1 MTNIFQR
8 VCDSN
13 RSEMHA
19 CVFLLNLCISRYVG
33 NIFNTCKT
41 DNLIRK
47 DVFSCLHSTWNF
59 NWMKYFLFFNCK
71 QRKTRVLH
79 CNCYSCC
86 NPVRFNRWRWCQP
99 SGGINAVRLSRGSRC
114 GAFSF
119 SQNDAKLNSEHNK
132 HLAEEIS
139 SPYQSDAVKETDYQ
153 RQTKLPSL
161 KAASA
166 VQ

>member
-1 MTNIFQR
+1 MLVYFFWIYVYLGMWVIF
-8 VCDSN
+8 
-13 RSEMHA
+13 
-19 CVFLLNLCISRYVG
+19 
-33 NIFNTCKT
+33 FNTCKT
-41 DNLIRK
+41 DNLIQK

-132 HLAEEIS
+132 RLAEEIS
-139 SPYQSDAVKETDYQ
+139 SPYQSDAVKEKETNEASFV
-153 RQTKLPSL
+153 KSSL
-161 KAASA
+161 SRA
-166 VQ
+166 VTGPRLSLRSL

>member
-1 MTNIFQR
+1 MLVYFFWIYVYLGMWVIF
-8 VCDSN
+8 
-13 RSEMHA
+13 
-19 CVFLLNLCISRYVG
+19 
-33 NIFNTCKT
+33 FNTCKT
-41 DNLIRK
+41 DNLIQK
-47 DVFSCLHSTWNF
+47 DVFSCWHSTWNF

-99 SGGINAVRLSRGSRC
+99 SAGINAVRLSRGSRC

-139 SPYQSDAVKETDYQ
+139 SPYQSDAVKEKETNEASFV
-153 RQTKLPSL
+153 KSSL
-161 KAASA
+161 SRA
-166 VQ
+166 VTGPRLSLRSL

>member
-1 MTNIFQR
+1 MKCILVYFFWMYVYLGMWVIF
-8 VCDSN
+8 
-13 RSEMHA
+13 
-19 CVFLLNLCISRYVG
+19 
-33 NIFNTCKT
+33 FNTCKT
-41 DNLIRK
+41 HNLIQK

-59 NWMKYFLFFNCK
+59 NWMKYFLFLTANREK
-71 QRKTRVLH
+71 QE
-79 CNCYSCC
+79 SCT
-86 NPVRFNRWRWCQP
+86 VTVTVTVVVILFVFNRWLWCQP

-119 SQNDAKLNSEHNK
+119 SQNDAKLNTEHNK
-132 HLAEEIS
+132 HLAEEEIS
-139 SPYQSDAVKETDYQ
+139 SPYQSDAVKETDQYNQ

>member
-1 MTNIFQR
+1 MLVYFFWIYVYLGMWVIF
-8 VCDSN
+8 
-13 RSEMHA
+13 
-19 CVFLLNLCISRYVG
+19 
-33 NIFNTCKT
+33 FNTCKT
-41 DNLIRK
+41 DNLIQK

-153 RQTKLPSL
+153 REKQPQPCSNRPTLI
-161 KAASA
+161 AALTLTQA
-166 VQ
+166 QRC

>member
-1 MTNIFQR
+1 MLVYFFWIYVYLGMWVIFLTHVKLTIWYKKMFFHVYIPLEISIEWNIF
-8 VCDSN
+8 CFLTAN
-13 RSEMHA
+13 REKQES
-19 CVFLLNLCISRYVG
+19 CIVTVTVVV
-33 NIFNTCKT
+33 I
-41 DNLIRK
+41 
-47 DVFSCLHSTWNF
+47 
-59 NWMKYFLFFNCK
+59 LF
-71 QRKTRVLH
+71 V
-79 CNCYSCC
+79 
-86 NPVRFNRWRWCQP
+86 FNRWRWCQP

-132 HLAEEIS
+132 HLAEEEIS
-139 SPYQSDAVKETDYQ
+139 SPCQSDAVKETDHQ